1 MQLIASTTQATAIPD
16 GTVIIGKNS
25 FRNKPIDT
33 VLIPDTVT
41 TIYANAFKDC
51 DFTSVVLPD
60 SVGVLDSTAFAG
72 CSEMLSIKFGEGI
85 NLQNA
90 DLFADMKRLSSLEVS
105 ENNPYML
112 SLSSV
117 LYRQETF
124 AIIYFAKGYTGE
136 VTLYDE
142 LETLPASIFNSANIS
157 RLVIPD
163 SVGTIENG
171 ALSGMSVGTL
181 AIGKTL
187 PLSTSGRQAALR

>member
-1 MQLIASTTQATAIPD
+1 MTLTTFFPSSVKTLTLDESNENFSIVNGCLIRNKDMQLIASTAQATAIPD

-72 CSEMLSIKFGEGI
+72 CSEMLSIKFGAGI

-105 ENNPYML
+105 ENNPIC
-112 SLSSV
+112 SV
-117 LYRQETF
+117 FRACFTDKKL
-124 AIIYFAKGYTGE
+124 
-136 VTLYDE
+136 
-142 LETLPASIFNSANIS
+142 
-157 RLVIPD
+157 
-163 SVGTIENG
+163 
-171 ALSGMSVGTL
+171 
-181 AIGKTL
+181 
-187 PLSTSGRQAALR
+187 LR